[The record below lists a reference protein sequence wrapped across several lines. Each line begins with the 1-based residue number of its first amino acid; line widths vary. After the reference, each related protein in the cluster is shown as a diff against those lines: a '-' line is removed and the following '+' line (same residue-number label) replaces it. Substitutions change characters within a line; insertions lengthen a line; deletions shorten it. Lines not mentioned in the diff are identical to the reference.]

1 MASPRTTFPIDLRD
15 GAPDDHITGTRH
27 IYRRLAWSSH
37 RSVSLCV
44 RGDRMTS
51 DVALLSMFVIVTI
64 QVNSNTCIATY
75 FLTNMTV
82 KRLD

>member
-1 MASPRTTFPIDLRD
+1 MAIPRTTFPKDIRD
-15 GAPDDHITGTRH
+15 GTPDDHITGTRH

-37 RSVSLCV
+37 RSV